1 MPSAVLQALA
11 RHLRRS
17 DAQQPAPRRP
27 RPPPIARATASGRA
41 TPAAAAGAAAKPL
54 SGVRVVDLT
63 HVLAGPYCTYQ
74 LGLMG
79 AEVIKIEPPG
89 GEGERGDTVA
99 GGYATQGGAKRHGTA
114 DLKQQGGLELV
125 KKLVATADIFVEN
138 FRPGVAER
146 LGLGFAAL
154 SALTQKLVYTSL
166 SAFGAVGPFGG
177 RPAFDHVVQAH
188 TGIMSTTGPEG
199 SGPTKVG
206 APYVSAATAGLG
218 GGCCRL
224 TVDRGCQQFGP
235 SQLSADQQLIQW
247 DNFAGRWDGNLPF
260 ADDAAYL
267 RRR

>member
-17 DAQQPAPRRP
+17 DDQQPP
-27 RPPPIARATASGRA
+27 RPARAARA
-41 TPAAAAGAAAKPL
+41 APAAAAGAAAKPL
-54 SGVRVVDLT
+54 SGVRIVDLT

-99 GGYATQGGAKRHGTA
+99 GGYATQGGAKRHVTA
-114 DLKQQGGLELV
+114 DLKQQGGLGLV

-154 SALTQKLVYTSL
+154 SALNSKLVYTSL

-206 APYVSAATAGLG
+206 APYVSACSNG
-218 GGCCRL
+218 RL
-224 TVDRGCQQFGP
+224 
-235 SQLSADQQLIQW
+235 
-247 DNFAGRWDGNLPF
+247 
-260 ADDAAYL
+260 
-267 RRR
+267 